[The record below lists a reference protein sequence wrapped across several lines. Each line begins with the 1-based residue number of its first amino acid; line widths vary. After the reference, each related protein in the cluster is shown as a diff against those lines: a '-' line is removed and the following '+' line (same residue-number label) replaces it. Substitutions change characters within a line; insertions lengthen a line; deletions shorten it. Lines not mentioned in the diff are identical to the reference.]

1 MVWSLDE
8 LKNVED
14 RKLLGGR
21 VALLLEDHNRA
32 QSLYLQS
39 SAPEEALNMRR
50 DLLQVPEQKSTF
62 DQNANSVFFSR
73 LNSKPFSISVGPGFA
88 FGQQACARPDSLHFQ
103 GVRPAAGVHRQPC

>member
-14 RKLLGGR
+14 RKLLGGH

-50 DLLQVPEQKSTF
+50 DLLQVPT
-62 DQNANSVFFSR
+62 
-73 LNSKPFSISVGPGFA
+73 
-88 FGQQACARPDSLHFQ
+88 
-103 GVRPAAGVHRQPC
+103 